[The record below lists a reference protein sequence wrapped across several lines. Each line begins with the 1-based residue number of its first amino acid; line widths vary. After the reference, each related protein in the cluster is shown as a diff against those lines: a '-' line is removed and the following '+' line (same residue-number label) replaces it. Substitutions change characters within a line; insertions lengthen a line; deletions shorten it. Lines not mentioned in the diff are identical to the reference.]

1 MAHDIIVM
9 HGSKKEAR
17 NSVLEERLDALM
29 APHGQYSVA
38 FIESTERSVCQ
49 VVDGLAEEGARNF
62 NIIPVLFFSASHYSR
77 DIPEALRHI
86 EEKYEDVSWTL
97 APPMGTH
104 PHMARL
110 VERRVAE
117 APHSS
122 GTVIVMAHG
131 NADHPE
137 ADDELERLVSQ
148 LDIGLP
154 AYPAA
159 LYGALAVDQMPGRLD
174 MSDNFIIVPIAL
186 EDGFLTGRMKEALLE
201 VLPESA
207 MTFTPSVNFDPVLK
221 EIIMDHMENH

>member
-1 MAHDIIVM
+1 MAHDVIVM

-17 NSVLEERLDALM
+17 NAALEERLDALM

-38 FIESTERSVCQ
+38 FIESEERSVYT

-77 DIPEALRHI
+77 DIPEALRNI
-86 EEKYEDVSWTL
+86 EEKYEGMRWTV

-104 PHMARL
+104 PQMVRF

-117 APHSS
+117 APLGS

-131 NADHPE
+131 NADHPD
-137 ADDELERLVSQ
+137 ADDELAGLVSQ
-148 LDIGLP
+148 LDVGLP

-159 LYGALAVDQMPGRLD
+159 LYGALAVDGLLEQLD
-174 MSDNFIIVPIAL
+174 RSGDFIIVPIAL
-186 EDGFLTGRMKEALLE
+186 EDGFLAGRMKAALLE

-221 EIIMDHMENH
+221 EIIMDHMEKH

>member
-1 MAHDIIVM
+1 
-9 HGSKKEAR
+9 
-17 NSVLEERLDALM
+17 
-29 APHGQYSVA
+29 
-38 FIESTERSVCQ
+38 
-49 VVDGLAEEGARNF
+49 
-62 NIIPVLFFSASHYSR
+62 
-77 DIPEALRHI
+77 
-86 EEKYEDVSWTL
+86 
-97 APPMGTH
+97 
-104 PHMARL
+104 MARL

-159 LYGALAVDQMPGRLD
+159 LYGALAADGLLERLD
-174 MSDNFIIVPIAL
+174 RYGDFIIVPIAL

-207 MTFTPSVNFDPVLK
+207 MTFAPSVN
-221 EIIMDHMENH
+221 

>member
-1 MAHDIIVM
+1 MAHDVIVM

-17 NSVLEERLDALM
+17 NAALEERLDALM

-38 FIESTERSVCQ
+38 FIESVERSVYT

-77 DIPEALRHI
+77 DIPEALRNI
-86 EEKYEDVSWTL
+86 EEKYEGMRWTV

-104 PHMARL
+104 PQMVRF

-117 APHSS
+117 APLGS
-122 GTVIVMAHG
+122 GTVIVMGHG

-137 ADDELERLVSQ
+137 ADDELARLVSQ
-148 LDIGLP
+148 LDIG
-154 AYPAA
+154 
-159 LYGALAVDQMPGRLD
+159 
-174 MSDNFIIVPIAL
+174 
-186 EDGFLTGRMKEALLE
+186 
-201 VLPESA
+201 LPESA

>member
-1 MAHDIIVM
+1 MAHDVIVM

-17 NSVLEERLDALM
+17 NAVLEKRLNALM

-38 FIESTERSVCQ
+38 FIESAERSVYR
-49 VVDGLAEEGARNF
+49 VVDGLAEEGERNF
-62 NIIPVLFFSASHYSR
+62 NIIPVLFFSASHYSK

-86 EEKYEDVSWTL
+86 EEKYEDMSWTL

-104 PHMARL
+104 PYMARL

-117 APHSS
+117 APRSR
-122 GTVIVMAHG
+122 GTVILMAHG

-148 LDIGLP
+148 LDIDMLT
-154 AYPAA
+154 YPAA
-159 LYGALAVDQMPGRLD
+159 LYGALAVDRLIGRLD
-174 MSDNFIIVPIAL
+174 MSDDFIIVPIAL
-186 EDGFLTGRMKEALLE
+186 EDGFLTGKMREALLE

-207 MTFTPSVNFDPVLK
+207 MTLTPSVNFDPVLK
-221 EIIMDHMENH
+221 EIIMGHLENH